1 VSFSRPLFGTGRA
14 MANSEAA
21 SSGPTLKDTKTIK
34 QEAGKMFL
42 TKFQPS
48 LLDSLFDNDLFPVL
62 RRTDEDAARLPLTNV
77 RETEKEY
84 VLELEMPGVDKKDI
98 NVAVEDEELIISG
111 GNTEK
116 TEKTEEGYLR
126 KEIRSTRFHRTFRLG
141 GSVDSENIKAKLES
155 GILTVVLP
163 KVTKAVGRQIE
174 IS

>member
-1 VSFSRPLFGTGRA
+1 
-14 MANSEAA
+14 
-21 SSGPTLKDTKTIK
+21 
-34 QEAGKMFL
+34 MFL

-48 LLDSLFDNDLFPVL
+48 LLDSLFDSDVFPVL
-62 RRTDEDAARLPLTNV
+62 RRTEEDTSRMPLTNV

-116 TEKTEEGYLR
+116 TKKTDEGYLR

-141 GSVDSENIKAKLES
+141 NTIDSENIKAKLDS

-163 KVTKAVGRQIE
+163 KVTKAVGRKID